1 MKKLKIKVFITIF
14 SILSVF
20 ILIVLIVNNYQNYHE
35 QDMHIKEVLLGH
47 IFDKNIMNNHDIVI
61 NNQIDDKQ
69 KIFIDSD
76 VYTII
81 LDDDGN
87 YKEMINHTP
96 NEIDEE
102 KIKIVANEIVNNH
115 TEKVYIGNLY
125 LTNYAYAF
133 MSNNKLVIIDCTFS
147 KNNLLNNLLISIISF
162 FVLETIVY
170 FVAYYLTRWITK
182 PVHDSFIR
190 QERFV
195 ADASHEL
202 KTPLAVIVASLD
214 AYNNDKDEKWIKN
227 IKNESER
234 MNKLITNL
242 LDLAKTDGDNQII
255 KKSENISN
263 IVESTILTFESLFYE
278 KKIKLDYKIK
288 ENIMFNCN
296 QDQIKQ
302 LLGILIDNA
311 IKYSDKL
318 GKVIITLNTDNK
330 NIILQVKNSGAPI
343 SDDDKEKI
351 FDRFYKLDSSRNRN
365 NNNYGLGLAIAKNI
379 VEGHGGHISASSKDG
394 MTTFMVIWNQK

>member
-1 MKKLKIKVFITIF
+1 MKKLKIKVFMTIF
-14 SILSVF
+14 SILSIF
-20 ILIVLIVNNYQNYHE
+20 ILIVLVVNNYQNYRE
-35 QDMHIKEVLLGH
+35 QNMHINEILFGH
-47 IFDKNIMNNHDIVI
+47 LFDKNKISNHDGLF
-61 NNQIDDKQ
+61 NGQTDDRQ
-69 KIFIDSD
+69 KIFMDTV

-81 LDDDGN
+81 LDDGGN

-102 KIKIVANEIVNNH
+102 KIRIVANGIINDH

-133 MSNNKLVIIDCTFS
+133 IGNNKLVIIDCTFT
-147 KNNLLNNLLISIISF
+147 KNNLLNGLLISIISF
-162 FVLETIVY
+162 LALEAIVY

-214 AYNNDKDEKWIKN
+214 AYNNDKDDKWIKN

-255 KKSENISN
+255 KKNENISN

-278 KKIKLDYKIK
+278 KKIKLDYQIK
-288 ENIMFNCN
+288 EDIMFNCN

-311 IKYSDKL
+311 IKYSDKS

-343 SDDDKEKI
+343 SDNDKEKI

-379 VEGHGGHISASSKDG
+379 VNGHGGSISANSKDG